1 MGFVEKE
8 LLTGFLSKIKELRAK
23 DDVVRVIRFTYYR
36 NFSTAEQ
43 ELEQTLRK
51 PLLEYDLYG
60 RGVYMALH
68 GLIEASRTKDAVAYA
83 QKLLEELGPRSQPDF
98 EKEHESLKRA
108 FDDYDTG
115 FMDTWKLIRFVIDD
129 LKAKA
134 PPPAPEE

>member
-8 LLTGFLSKIKELRAK
+8 TLSAFLPKIREFRVK

-36 NFSTAEQ
+36 NFAAAEQ
-43 ELEQTLRK
+43 ESEQALRK
-51 PLLEYDLYG
+51 PLLEHDFYG
-60 RGVYMALH
+60 RGVYMALR
-68 GLIEASRTKDAVAYA
+68 GFIEAARAKDAVSYA
-83 QKLLEELGPRSQPDF
+83 QKLLEELGPGSQPDF

-108 FDDYDTG
+108 FDDYDLG
-115 FMDTWKLIRFVIDD
+115 FMDTWKLIRFVVGD

>member
-8 LLTGFLSKIKELRAK
+8 TLAAFLPKIKEFRVK

-36 NFSTAEQ
+36 NFAAAEQ

-51 PLLEYDLYG
+51 PLLEHDFYG
-60 RGVYMALH
+60 RGIYMALR
-68 GLIEASRTKDAVAYA
+68 GFVEAARAKDAVSYA
-83 QKLLEELGPRSQPDF
+83 QKLLEELGPESQPDF
-98 EKEHESLKRA
+98 EREHESLRRA

-115 FMDTWKLIRFVIDD
+115 FMDTWNLVRFVVQD